1 MSRLEK
7 TRLPDIAIPPGEFL
21 LETIGALGISQAE
34 LAKRMGRP
42 VQAINEIIKGKKAIT
57 GETALQLES
66 VLGTPAYIWL
76 NLDRQYQL
84 NKARLERADKLK
96 VQASRLS
103 QFPVA
108 EMVKYGWINRFNDKV
123 DQTLE
128 LLNFLGVASLDAL
141 ETTRFFEATLHA
153 AYRRS
158 SNHQASPHSMVAWLR
173 KGWLEADK
181 IDTAAFNA
189 KELDTALINIR
200 PLTRKKP
207 EEFEPELKVIMASCG
222 VALVFV
228 PHLPK
233 SYVSGATYWL
243 SSNKAVIQL
252 SLRFKTND
260 HFWFSLYHEAAH
272 LLLHGKKMIFL
283 DDWKTKSD
291 SEDEANERAANKL
304 INSSDY
310 KRLLEYRNKFS
321 RKTIEEFAEQI
332 NIAPGIVVGRLQHDG
347 LLPYAHLND
356 LKDAFIWANE
366 SWR

>member
-21 LETIGALGISQAE
+21 LETIGAMGISQAE

-42 VQAINEIIKGKKAIT
+42 TQAINEIIKGKKAIT

-66 VLGTPAYIWL
+66 VLGTPAHIWL

-84 NKARLERADKLK
+84 SRARLERADKLK
-96 VQASRLS
+96 AQVSKLS
-103 QFPVA
+103 LFPVA
-108 EMVKYGWINRFNDKV
+108 EMVKYGWINRFKDKA

-153 AYRRS
+153 AYRKS
-158 SNHQASPHSMVAWLR
+158 SNRQASPYSMVAWLR
-173 KGWLEADK
+173 KGRLEADMVDVAVFDSK
-181 IDTAAFNA
+181 
-189 KELDTALINIR
+189 KLDNALINIR

-207 EEFEPELKVIMASCG
+207 EEFEPELIKIMASCG

-243 SSNKAVIQL
+243 SPNKAAIQL

-283 DDWKTKSD
+283 DDWKTKSA
-291 SEDEANERAANKL
+291 SEDEANEFAANKL
-304 INSSDY
+304 ISGSDY
-310 KRLLEYRNKFS
+310 KTLLEYRNKLS
-321 RKTIEEFAEQI
+321 RQVIEEFAEKT

-347 LLPYAHLND
+347 FLPYTHLND
-356 LKDAFIWANE
+356 LKDAFTWANE
-366 SWR
+366 S